1 MEELRLWVEDP
12 WLEPYKKSI
21 WNRYQ
26 SALIKY
32 LDIAGYN
39 GNLNSAINSHLYYG
53 VHKEKKYWIFREWAP
68 NATALFLIGDM
79 NSWQKSDEFRFTNI
93 GDGNWELKVSTG
105 KISHL
110 QYYKW
115 FIEWP
120 GGSGERLPAY
130 ATRCVQD
137 VESYI
142 YSAQIWDPVPY
153 KWENKQP
160 VKPSNLLIYEAHIGM
175 SGDFE
180 GIASYEYFRL
190 NVLPRIVD
198 LGYNTIQLMAVQ
210 EHPYYGSFGYQVS
223 NFFAA
228 SSRYGTPEELKLLI
242 DQAHGYGISVVLD
255 IVHSHSVNNVNEGLS
270 EFDGTDYLY
279 FHKGERGRH
288 PAWTSRCFDYGK
300 DQTIKF
306 LLSNCKYW
314 LEEYK
319 FDGFRFDGIT
329 SMIYFDHGL
338 GVAFTDY
345 SFYFNDN
352 QDIDALVY
360 LTLANRL
367 IKEIN
372 PNAITIAEDVSGF
385 PGLAAPFESGG
396 VGFDYRMSMGIS
408 DNWIK
413 WIKELRDED
422 WNMGKIYFELTN
434 KRSDEKT
441 VSYAECHDQA
451 MVGDKTIIF
460 RLLDEEMYYSMS
472 KDIPNL
478 LIDRGIALHKMIRLV
493 TLSTAG
499 NGYLNFMGNEFG
511 HPEWIDFPREGNGW
525 SYFYARRQWSLAD
538 NENLRYKYLLDFD
551 KSMISV
557 AKSENLFEGTP
568 KLIFDDNEKQ
578 ILSFI
583 RGNLIFVFNFNPSVS
598 FFDYKVPVP
607 QGEYRIIL
615 DSDSVEFGGFNRNNP
630 DVKHLTINSG
640 KAHFV
645 SLYLPSRSVLVLKR
659 DK

>member
-1 MEELRLWVEDP
+1 
-12 WLEPYKKSI
+12 
-21 WNRYQ
+21 
-26 SALIKY
+26 
-32 LDIAGYN
+32 
-39 GNLNSAINSHLYYG
+39 
-53 VHKEKKYWIFREWAP
+53 
-68 NATALFLIGDM
+68 
-79 NSWQKSDEFRFTNI
+79 
-93 GDGNWELKVSTG
+93 
-105 KISHL
+105 
-110 QYYKW
+110 
-115 FIEWP
+115 
-120 GGSGERLPAY
+120 
-130 ATRCVQD
+130 
-137 VESYI
+137 
-142 YSAQIWDPVPY
+142 
-153 KWENKQP
+153 
-160 VKPSNLLIYEAHIGM
+160 
-175 SGDFE
+175 
-180 GIASYEYFRL
+180 
-190 NVLPRIVD
+190 
-198 LGYNTIQLMAVQ
+198 
-210 EHPYYGSFGYQVS
+210 
-223 NFFAA
+223 
-228 SSRYGTPEELKLLI
+228 
-242 DQAHGYGISVVLD
+242 
-255 IVHSHSVNNVNEGLS
+255 
-270 EFDGTDYLY
+270 
-279 FHKGERGRH
+279 
-288 PAWTSRCFDYGK
+288 
-300 DQTIKF
+300 
-306 LLSNCKYW
+306 
-314 LEEYK
+314 
-319 FDGFRFDGIT
+319 
-329 SMIYFDHGL
+329 MIYFDHGL

-478 LIDRGIALHKMIRLV
+478 FIDRGIALHKMIRLV

-598 FFDYKVPVP
+598 FFDYKVSVP

-615 DSDSVEFGGFNRNNP
+615 DSDSGEFGGFNRNNP